1 MPGSWAMVVT
11 DEEEGLR
18 FTPGSGAVLGTQM
31 SPQEALDVRIYRL
44 VCLANWLRSEMAKMA
59 AKEMAGAAKRK
70 YMVESPWLWCALWR
84 FCKYCLHD
92 GCQTQGIAGLVQITA
107 FSGVFEGDGITGA
120 KRRAVV
126 GRVAIPELC
135 PLWANG
141 FS

>member
-44 VCLANWLRSEMAKMA
+44 VCLANWLRSEIAKIA

-70 YMVESPWLWCALWR
+70 YMVEPPGMVRSMALLQVLFARWMPNAR
-84 FCKYCLHD
+84 DCGVGANYCIF
-92 GCQTQGIAGLVQITA
+92 G
-107 FSGVFEGDGITGA
+107 
-120 KRRAVV
+120 
-126 GRVAIPELC
+126 
-135 PLWANG
+135 G
-141 FS
+141 F